1 MRKLKFKISIILI
14 TFLPLL
20 SKSNATE
27 VKNFTDS
34 CSSITD
40 SIKRDI
46 CPLIDNPLQK
56 SSFNLQNKAGF
67 FDFVED
73 VWNTITSP
81 LKPVWGYYEENG
93 QRTTGPYTVFQ
104 QHQGF
109 QIDRLRT
116 KIQNT
121 NDPYFK
127 FYTHIYEN
135 ALTGNSQ
142 NPDSL

>member
-1 MRKLKFKISIILI
+1 MQNRQFTITMLAILI
-14 TFLPLL
+14 
-20 SKSNATE
+20 SNVNICLGTE
-27 VKNFTDS
+27 VNLNPDS
-34 CSSITD
+34 CKVTGD
-40 SIKRDI
+40 SMEF
-46 CPLIDNPLQK
+46 CPMNDDPFLRLD
-56 SSFNLQNKAGF
+56 FNSNTKLGGL
-67 FDFVED
+67 FDFIED
-73 VWNTITSP
+73 AWNTITSP
-81 LKPVWGYYEENG
+81 LKPVWGYYEESG

-121 NDPYFK
+121 NDAYFK

>member
-1 MRKLKFKISIILI
+1 MTISLLVCLILSI
-14 TFLPLL
+14 DVCFGWEENINP
-20 SKSNATE
+20 
-27 VKNFTDS
+27 DS
-34 CSSITD
+34 CKLSCD
-40 SIKRDI
+40 SMEFCSR
-46 CPLIDNPLQK
+46 IDNPFLQLD
-56 SSFNLQNKAGF
+56 FNSNTKAGL
-67 FDFVED
+67 FDFIED
-73 VWNTITSP
+73 AWNVITSP
-81 LKPVWGYYEENG
+81 LKPVWGYYEEGG